1 MNNYTVPSNFYGS
14 LSKNYAYQDLIN
26 YLRKQNLSNEEI
38 NQFLKTK
45 NISSNTK
52 QKVIK
57 DLMKEIMNNNPVSSD
72 FTKGPNKNP
81 AYQDLINYLLKQ
93 DLSNE
98 EINQFF
104 KRKNISS
111 DTKQKVIKNLMKE
124 VIANNNGDIR
134 SVLGI
139 GNKELSEDLNTKDFL
154 SDLQEQAYKD
164 QVGLMT
170 DPNSKLAQQY
180 KGDMYSSID
189 KEQDLSESLLNS
201 AEMEAYKMIGQ
212 KQLELENSIAEQ
224 RTKALK
230 AGTTSAQLASMQLA
244 NMFAS
249 QSGAAEVASGLIN
262 TKVQNRQNY
271 MSQKTNVLSGLY
283 EQVNS
288 NKQALLTSGAQ
299 NFASS
304 SAYASYINQQI
315 AALAANQK
323 YMNQYGKEAYKTTFL
338 KDEK

>member
-1 MNNYTVPSNFYGS
+1 MGVPSNFTGS
-14 LSKNYAYQDLIN
+14 LSKNYAYQDFVN
-26 YLRKQNLSNEEI
+26 YLLRQNLSNEEI
-38 NQFLKTK
+38 IQ
-45 NISSNTK
+45 
-52 QKVIK
+52 
-57 DLMKEIMNNNPVSSD
+57 
-72 FTKGPNKNP
+72 
-81 AYQDLINYLLKQ
+81 Y
-93 DLSNE
+93 
-98 EINQFF
+98 F

-111 DTKQKVIKNLMKE
+111 DTKQREIKNLMKE
-124 VIANNNGDIR
+124 VIASNNGDIK

-154 SDLQEQAYKD
+154 AELQEQAYKD

-180 KGDMYSSID
+180 KGDMYNSID

-201 AEMEAYKMIGQ
+201 AEMDAYKMIGQ

-288 NKQALLTSGAQ
+288 NKQALLASGAQ
-299 NFASS
+299 NFAAS
-304 SAYASYINQQI
+304 SAYASYINQQM

-323 YMNQYGKEAYKTTFL
+323 YINQYGKEAYKNMFL
-338 KDEK
+338 KDE

>member
-1 MNNYTVPSNFYGS
+1 MGNSAYQEYVNRHA
-14 LSKNYAYQDLIN
+14 KKAYQDFVN
-26 YLRKQNLSNEEI
+26 YLLGQNLSNEEI
-38 NQFLKTK
+38 SQ
-45 NISSNTK
+45 
-52 QKVIK
+52 
-57 DLMKEIMNNNPVSSD
+57 
-72 FTKGPNKNP
+72 
-81 AYQDLINYLLKQ
+81 Y
-93 DLSNE
+93 
-98 EINQFF
+98 F

-111 DTKQKVIKNLMKE
+111 NSKRKEIENLMKE
-124 VIANNNGDIR
+124 VIASNNGDIK
-134 SVLGI
+134 SVLGV

-154 SDLQEQAYKD
+154 AELQEQAYKD

-180 KGDMYSSID
+180 KGDMYNSID

-201 AEMEAYKMIGQ
+201 AEMDAYKMIGQ

-288 NKQALLTSGAQ
+288 NRQAQLTSGAQ
-299 NFASS
+299 NFAAS
-304 SAYASYINQQI
+304 SAYASYINQQM
-315 AALAANQK
+315 ASLAANQK
-323 YMNQYGKEAYKTTFL
+323 YINQYGKQAYKDMFL
-338 KDEK
+338 KDE